1 MISGDLVAV
10 FDYYNRS
17 FSLEVDFIY
26 KLRLE
31 FDSII
36 RIYIESISET
46 RSFLEIEVNMY
57 PMFFIAKKMDMNG
70 PTWHETLDFTNQTS
84 QLNNLFVLQFSKA
97 LLNGPIDILLSE
109 EKRFHGLLSKP
120 NIYSS

>member
-1 MISGDLVAV
+1 
-10 FDYYNRS
+10 
-17 FSLEVDFIY
+17 
-26 KLRLE
+26 
-31 FDSII
+31 
-36 RIYIESISET
+36 
-46 RSFLEIEVNMY
+46 
-57 PMFFIAKKMDMNG
+57 MNG

>member
-57 PMFFIAKKMDMNG
+57 PMFFIAKK
-70 PTWHETLDFTNQTS
+70 W
-84 QLNNLFVLQFSKA
+84 
-97 LLNGPIDILLSE
+97 I
-109 EKRFHGLLSKP
+109 
-120 NIYSS
+120 